1 MTVKTLMLAVAAA
14 ALMASPAG
22 AAVTIVNNPAL
33 FGGTPQVLT
42 FDTADSDTIAEVQ
55 ANYGVNIHSLSAD
68 AHTFVTGPG
77 NFSGI
82 GPLPSNAV
90 GSSFN
95 GLISDISQGPN
106 YSGSTLRSFDID
118 FSAAVSAFGLTIQ
131 GAGLGTH
138 RFELFDGAS
147 SSLGSY
153 SFSEAGLIPFDGGAN
168 GFFGFEV
175 TGAPVARVR
184 ITQSTVGED
193 FVAFD
198 NFTFVTAPTGGVPEP
213 SAWTLMIGGLGLAG
227 AALRRRRA
235 SSHIHAQL

>member
-1 MTVKTLMLAVAAA
+1 MSVKTLMLAVAAA

-22 AAVTIVNNPAL
+22 ATVTIVNNPAL
-33 FGGTPQVLT
+33 FGGTLQVIT

-55 ANYGVNIHSLSAD
+55 ATYGVNLHSLDPA

-82 GPLPSNAV
+82 GPLSSNAV

-95 GLISDISQGPN
+95 GLISDISLAPN
-106 YSGSTLRSFDID
+106 YSGSSLRSFDID

-138 RFELFDGAS
+138 RFELFDAAS

-153 SFSEAGLIPFDGGAN
+153 SFSDAGLIPFDGGAN

-198 NFTFVTAPTGGVPEP
+198 NFTFVTASTGGVPEP
-213 SAWTLMIGGLGLAG
+213 SAWALMIGGFGLAG
-227 AALRRRRA
+227 ATLRRRRA
-235 SSHIHAQL
+235 LAA